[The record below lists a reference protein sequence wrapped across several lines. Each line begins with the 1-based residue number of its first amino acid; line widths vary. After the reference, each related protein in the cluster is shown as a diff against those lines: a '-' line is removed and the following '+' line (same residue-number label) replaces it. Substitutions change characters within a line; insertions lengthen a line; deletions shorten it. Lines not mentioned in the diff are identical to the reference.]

1 MCEKEG
7 EKICLGILGADDGGV
22 GYIYFEVEI
31 DVVDDFDGLG
41 YGEGVTSPF
50 EFICIVLGQDVSGQ
64 IEEVVVLFVF
74 ELS

>member
-41 YGEGVTSPF
+41 
-50 EFICIVLGQDVSGQ
+50 
-64 IEEVVVLFVF
+64 
-74 ELS
+74 